1 MKSQMSLKWKLTLS
15 VFIAVVIM
23 CALISVAFKTFFE
36 HTDEEFFKALK
47 KGAAANAKAVAGEI
61 SFELAA
67 GLADDTERKLKDFS
81 ERTGGVHAIIIVK
94 DKGQIFA
101 KVGEEVKIDPIRSAM
116 ENFEKD
122 EDVEVVG
129 DVVVA
134 TFRAKSDS
142 SEDALEEMPSGD
154 ESRGVVVY
162 VESLRAYRDF
172 QKKWI
177 RAGILGMIAI
187 LVIMSL
193 MAFILGHST
202 AKPIN
207 RLVDAAQRIADGD
220 LESIVVDVTGSAETN
235 RLAISIQAM
244 AKALQSQVIAI
255 KAITKDVS
263 AVSREV
269 ASAMTHLASSASEQA
284 AAVTETAS
292 TVEEMEKAGKSA
304 GGNASQIV
312 EAAEKTTEAS
322 IRGRNAVE
330 TTSEI
335 ILIIKDDSQDISE
348 KSKNLL
354 AAVEEVGNI
363 IASVNGIAEQ
373 SKILAVNASIE
384 AAKAGE
390 YGSGFAVV
398 AQEVKDLAQ
407 QSKDA
412 TLQITDTLT
421 AIRQAIEKMV
431 GTAQA
436 GEQRTDEGVRMI
448 ANAGA
453 IMNDL
458 ADAIRENSDFANVI
472 ATNINQ
478 QTIGLTQIAT
488 AIEEIN
494 STALENQDISRKIEH
509 STRSMT
515 RSVDKL
521 SDLIGKWRT
530 PDALPED
537 LSESVLSHLVDNR

>member
-1 MKSQMSLKWKLTLS
+1 MKRQMSLKWKLTLS
-15 VFIAVVIM
+15 VFIVLSLVSVVLGLFLRQLLASTDEKLFATLESRAEAYAKAM
-23 CALISVAFKTFFE
+23 VNDVAFEVAALLKNDAQEKVQKFLQE
-36 HTDEEFFKALK
+36 HPQEAY
-47 KGAAANAKAVAGEI
+47 
-61 SFELAA
+61 
-67 GLADDTERKLKDFS
+67 
-81 ERTGGVHAIIIVK
+81 AIFILLPDQKPFVS
-94 DKGQIFA
+94 
-101 KVGEEVKIDPIRSAM
+101 VGEEANIEQIISDLVA
-116 ENFEKD
+116 ENSTMNKEGTTISG
-122 EDVEVVG
+122 EL
-129 DVVVA
+129 VVA
-134 TFRAKSDS
+134 NAPIKTEG
-142 SEDALEEMPSGD
+142 EDKAAG
-154 ESRGVVVY
+154 Y
-162 VESLRAYRDF
+162 IIYTESLREYNAQQKRLIMLGSLSAVLGLLIIMFGAY
-172 QKKWI
+172 W
-177 RAGILGMIAI
+177 
-187 LVIMSL
+187 
-193 MAFILGHST
+193 LGHRT
-202 AKPIN
+202 ATPLNK
-207 RLVDAAQRIADGD
+207 LVAAAQRIADGN
-220 LESIVVDVTGSAETN
+220 LEHVEIEALGSMETK
-235 RLAISIQAM
+235 RLSASIQSM
-244 AKALQSQVIAI
+244 AQALQNQVIAI

-263 AVSREV
+263 GVSREV
-269 ASAMTHLASSASEQA
+269 ASAMTHLASSASQQA

-304 GGNASQIV
+304 GGNAKQIV

-335 ILIIKDDSQDISE
+335 ILMIKDDSNDISE

-354 AAVEEVGNI
+354 SSVEEVGNI
-363 IASVNGIAEQ
+363 IGSVNAIAEQ

-421 AIRQAIEKMV
+421 AIRQAIENMV
-431 GTAQA
+431 NTAQS
-436 GEQRTDEGVRMI
+436 GEERTDEGVRMI

-478 QTIGLTQIAT
+478 QTVGLTQIAT

-515 RSVDKL
+515 SSVDKL
-521 SDLIGKWRT
+521 SELVGKWRT
-530 PDALPED
+530 PEINPED
-537 LSESVLSHLVDNR
+537 LTEIILGKVAEKSVS

>member
-1 MKSQMSLKWKLTLS
+1 MKTQMSLKWKLTLS
-15 VFIAVVIM
+15 VFLVLVVM
-23 CALISVAFKTFFE
+23 CAVIAVAFKAFFDR
-36 HTDEEFFKALK
+36 TDEQFFAALK
-47 KGAAANAKAVAGEI
+47 KAAFANAKAVAGEI
-61 SFELAA
+61 AFELAA
-67 GLADDTERKLKDFS
+67 KLPEDAEGKLKLIAD
-81 ERTGGVHAIIIVK
+81 RTGGVYAIIILQAN
-94 DKGQIFA
+94 GAPFA
-101 KVGEEVKIDPIRSAM
+101 RVGAQDVKIEPIRTAM
-116 ENFEKD
+116 DNFEK
-122 EDVEVVG
+122 EGVAVV
-129 DVVVA
+129 DDLVVA
-134 TFRAKSDS
+134 VFHAK
-142 SEDALEEMPSGD
+142 AEEGGMEGEEAPAAG
-154 ESRGVVVY
+154 EGGVILY
-162 VESLRAYRDF
+162 MESLKSYRDF
-172 QKKWI
+172 QRKWI
-177 RAGILGMIAI
+177 RGGIIGMAAI
-187 LVIMSL
+187 LVFMSL
-193 MAFILGHST
+193 IAFLLGHNT
-202 AKPIN
+202 AKPLN
-207 RLVDAAQRIADGD
+207 RLVVAAQRIADGD
-220 LESIVVDVTGSAETN
+220 LENISVEMTGSGETN
-235 RLAISIQAM
+235 RLAVSIQSM
-244 AKALQSQVIAI
+244 ARALQAQVIAI

-269 ASAMTHLASSASEQA
+269 ASAMTHLASSAAEQA

-304 GGNASQIV
+304 GGNAGQIV

-335 ILIIKDDSQDISE
+335 ILMIKDDSQDISE

-458 ADAIRENSDFANVI
+458 AEAIRENSDFANVI

-530 PDALPED
+530 PELPQGD
-537 LSESVLSHLVDNR
+537 LSDSVLAHLVDNR

>member
-15 VFIAVVIM
+15 VFVALVIM
-23 CALISVAFKTFFE
+23 CVLIAATFKAFFDR
-36 HTDEEFFKALK
+36 TDEQFFAAVK
-47 KGAAANAKAVAGEI
+47 KGAFANAKAVAGEI
-61 SFELAA
+61 AFELAA
-67 GLADDTERKLKDFS
+67 KLPEDTETKLRGIS
-81 ERTGGVHAIIIVK
+81 ERTGGVHAIVILQAN
-94 DKGQIFA
+94 GAIFA
-101 KVGEEVKIDPIRSAM
+101 RVGEDVKIEPIRNAM
-116 ENFEKD
+116 GNFEKEGVD
-122 EDVEVVG
+122 IVD

-134 TFRAKSDS
+134 VTRIKADEASEEPSDS
-142 SEDALEEMPSGD
+142 ARAEGGGLI
-154 ESRGVVVY
+154 VY
-162 VESLRAYRDF
+162 MESLKSYRDF
-172 QKKWI
+172 QRKWI
-177 RAGILGMIAI
+177 KTGIFGMGAI
-187 LVIMSL
+187 LFCLSL
-193 MAFILGHST
+193 MAFFLGHTT

-207 RLVDAAQRIADGD
+207 RLVAAAQRIADGD
-220 LESIVVDVTGSAETN
+220 LENISVDMTGSAETN
-235 RLAISIQAM
+235 RLAVSIQAM
-244 AKALQSQVIAI
+244 AKALQSQVTAI

-263 AVSREV
+263 AVSREI
-269 ASAMTHLASSASEQA
+269 ASAMTHLASSAAEQA

-304 GGNASQIV
+304 GGNAGQIV

-335 ILIIKDDSQDISE
+335 ILMIKDDSQDISE

-363 IASVNGIAEQ
+363 ISSVNGIAEQ

-431 GTAQA
+431 GTAQT

-458 ADAIRENSDFANVI
+458 AEAIRENSDFANVI

-521 SDLIGKWRT
+521 SELVGKWRT
-530 PDALPED
+530 PEARSDELND
-537 LSESVLSHLVDNR
+537 